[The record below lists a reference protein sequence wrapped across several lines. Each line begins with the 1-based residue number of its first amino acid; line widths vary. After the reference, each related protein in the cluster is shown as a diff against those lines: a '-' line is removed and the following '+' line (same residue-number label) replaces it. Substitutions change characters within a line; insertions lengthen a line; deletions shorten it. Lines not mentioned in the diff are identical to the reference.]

1 MLTSYY
7 AIIIYSII
15 QMKKNLDKL
24 IAQIEGTLA
33 NKAKGGFKI
42 TSKNAN
48 QYTNKILVN
57 AN

>member
-1 MLTSYY
+1 
-7 AIIIYSII
+7 
-15 QMKKNLDKL
+15 MKKNLDKL